1 MSSATKKIEYRLY
14 LISSLLLLVILG
26 VVVRMVDL
34 QFFKAAEI
42 KESASYKTTDIFTIE
57 ASRGNIYDGHGSL
70 LATSVPKYDIYFDP
84 VAVNDQLFA
93 SELVALSKSLS
104 GLLGQSSTYYQN
116 LFRKARAE
124 NKRYINVTKNLS
136 YSQYMELRSFPIFKH
151 GRFRGGIIVEEY
163 KEREYPMKGIAE
175 RTIGHTQRVNKG
187 VYEVGLEGAFDKELR
202 GMEGKRLRQRIQNG
216 QWKPIYDENEVEPRD
231 GYDLYATIDM
241 NIQDIAHHALLLQLE
256 RFQADH
262 GTVIVME
269 VKTGAVKAISNLGK
283 TKNGKYYER
292 LNYAISESHE
302 PGSTFKTIALLAA
315 LTDKKID
322 TSTVVD
328 TKQGRETFYGR
339 IITDSKRGG
348 YGKISAA
355 RALEVSSNIGLAKL
369 IDQSYKDNPEEF
381 INRLKSWGIHEPIGL
396 SIQGEGDPFIPEPGG
411 SQWSRNAL
419 PSMSYG
425 YNLRMTPLQQLM
437 IYNAIANDG
446 VMVKPMF
453 VNEIRSRNQQIKTF
467 KTEVV
472 HEQIAPKEIINQIQ
486 QILKN
491 AVEQGTGRPL
501 YSPYFEIAGKT
512 GTAQTEYWMKDWN
525 ANKRYISSFAGYFPA
540 DNPKYSCIVV
550 IHKPRVDIGYY
561 GGMVTGDVFKRIA
574 QKITTNEPQIVN
586 VSKLDSLTNEIAL
599 KYSEYEKLLAT
610 NTSSMPKVVGMEAM
624 DAVALL
630 ENLGLKVEL
639 RGRGTVQS
647 QSIRIG
653 QELKNGQTIILNLS

>member
-1 MSSATKKIEYRLY
+1 MSSTNKQIERRIY
-14 LISSLLLLVILG
+14 LISGVLLLVILG
-26 VVVRMVDL
+26 VVVRMIDL

-42 KESASYKTTDIFTIE
+42 KERASYKVTDIFTIE
-57 ASRGNIYDGHGSL
+57 ASRGNIYDDHGSL
-70 LATSVPKYDIYFDP
+70 LATSVPKYDVYFDP
-84 VAVNDQLFA
+84 VAVNEQIFA
-93 SELVALSKSLS
+93 SEIVDLSKSLS
-104 GLLGQSSTYYQN
+104 GLLGRSATYYQN
-116 LFRKARAE
+116 LFRQARA
-124 NKRYINVTKNLS
+124 NGKRYVSVTKNLG
-136 YSQYMELRSFPIFKH
+136 YSQYMELRSFPIFKY

-175 RTIGHTQRVNKG
+175 RSIGHERRDKKG
-187 VYEVGLEGAFDKELR
+187 VYEVGLEGAFDTELR
-202 GMEGKRLRQRIQNG
+202 GMEGKRLRQRISKN

-292 LNYAISESHE
+292 LNYAINEAHE

-315 LTDKKID
+315 LADKKID

-328 TKQGRETFYGR
+328 TKQGKERFYGR
-339 IITDSKRGG
+339 TISDSRRGG
-348 YGKISAA
+348 HGEISAA

-369 IDQSYKDNPEEF
+369 IDESYKDNPEEF
-381 INRLKSWGIHEPIGL
+381 IERLKSWGIHEPIGL
-396 SIQGEGDPFIPEPGG
+396 SIKGEGKPFIPEPGG

-437 IYNAIANDG
+437 VYNAIANDG
-446 VMVKPMF
+446 VMVKPRF
-453 VNEIRSRNQQIKTF
+453 VNEIRSRNKQIKEF

-472 HEQIAPKEIINQIQ
+472 HKQIAPEETIKQMQEM
-486 QILKN
+486 LKN
-491 AVEQGTGRPL
+491 AVKRGTGSSL
-501 YSPYFEIAGKT
+501 YSPYFSIAGKT
-512 GTAQTEYWMKDWN
+512 GTAQAEYWMDDWASN
-525 ANKRYISSFAGYFPA
+525 RRYISSFAGYFPA
-540 DNPKYSCIVV
+540 ENPKYSCIVV
-550 IHKPRVDIGYY
+550 IHKPRTDIGYY

-574 QKITTNEPQIVN
+574 QKITTNEPQLAK
-586 VSKLDSLTNEIAL
+586 VSKLDSLTSEVAV
-599 KYSEYEKLLAT
+599 KYRKYDELIEEYST
-610 NTSSMPKVVGMEAM
+610 VVPEVIGMEAM
-624 DAVALL
+624 DAVSLL

-639 RGRGTVQS
+639 KGRGVVRS
-647 QSIRIG
+647 QSIRKG

>member
-1 MSSATKKIEYRLY
+1 MSSTNKQIERKIY
-14 LISSLLLLVILG
+14 LISGILLLVIIG
-26 VVVRMVDL
+26 IVVRMVDL
-34 QFFKAAEI
+34 QFFKATEI
-42 KESASYKTTDIFTIE
+42 KERAAYKTTDIFTIE
-57 ASRGNIYDGHGSL
+57 ASRGNIYDDHGSL

-93 SELVALSKSLS
+93 SELVNLSKSLS
-104 GLLGQSSTYYQN
+104 DLLGRSATYYQN
-116 LFRKARAE
+116 LFRKARADG
-124 NKRYINVTKNLS
+124 KRYVNVTKNLD
-136 YSQYMELRSFPIFKH
+136 YSQYMELRGFPIFKQ

-175 RTIGHTQRVNKG
+175 RTIGHERRDKKG
-187 VYEVGLEGAFDKELR
+187 VYEVGLEGAFDMELR
-202 GMEGKRLRQRIQNG
+202 GMEGKRLRQRISKN

-283 TKNGKYYER
+283 TRNGKYYER
-292 LNYAISESHE
+292 LNYAINEAHE

-322 TSTVVD
+322 TSMVVD
-328 TKQGRETFYGR
+328 AKQGRESFYGR
-339 IITDSKRGG
+339 VITDSRRGG
-348 YGKISAA
+348 YGKISVA
-355 RALEVSSNIGLAKL
+355 RALEVSSNIGLAKI
-369 IDQSYKDNPEEF
+369 IDESYKDNPEEF
-381 INRLKSWGIHEPIGL
+381 IARLKSWGIHEPIGL
-396 SIQGEGDPFIPEPGG
+396 SIKGEGEPFIPEPGG

-446 VMVKPMF
+446 VMVKPKF
-453 VNEIRSRNQQIKTF
+453 VNEIRSRNQQIKAF

-472 HEQIAPKEIINQIQ
+472 HEQIAPKEVIRQMQ
-486 QILKN
+486 EILKN
-491 AVEQGTGRPL
+491 AVKRGTGRSL
-501 YSPYFEIAGKT
+501 YSPYFSIAGKT
-512 GTAQTEYWMKDWN
+512 GTAQTEYWMKDWDS
-525 ANKRYISSFAGYFPA
+525 NKRYVSSFAGYFPA

-550 IHKPRVDIGYY
+550 IHKPRTDIGYY
-561 GGMVTGDVFKRIA
+561 GGTVTGDVFKRIA
-574 QKITTNEPQIVN
+574 QKITTSEPQLVK
-586 VSKLDSLTNEIAL
+586 VSKLDSLTIDVAA
-599 KYSEYEKLLAT
+599 KYRKYEELADEY
-610 NTSSMPKVVGMEAM
+610 NTSMPEVIGMEAM
-624 DAVALL
+624 DAVSLL

-639 RGRGTVQS
+639 KGRGVVRS
-647 QSIRIG
+647 QSIKSG
-653 QELKNGQTIILNLS
+653 QTLKNGQTIILDLS

>member
-1 MSSATKKIEYRLY
+1 MSSTNKQIERRIY
-14 LISSLLLLVILG
+14 LISGVLLLVILG
-26 VVVRMVDL
+26 VVVRMIDL

-42 KESASYKTTDIFTIE
+42 KERASYKVTDIFTIE
-57 ASRGNIYDGHGSL
+57 ASRGNIYDDHGSL
-70 LATSVPKYDIYFDP
+70 LATSVPKYDVYFDP
-84 VAVNDQLFA
+84 VAVNEQVFA
-93 SELVALSKSLS
+93 SEIVDLSKSLS
-104 GLLGQSSTYYQN
+104 GLLGRSATYYQN
-116 LFRKARAE
+116 LFRQARA
-124 NKRYINVTKNLS
+124 NGKRYVSVTKNLG
-136 YSQYMELRSFPIFKH
+136 YSQYMELRSFPIFKY

-175 RTIGHTQRVNKG
+175 RSIGHERRDKKG
-187 VYEVGLEGAFDKELR
+187 VYEVGLEGAFDSELR
-202 GMEGKRLRQRIQNG
+202 GMEGKRLRQRISKN

-292 LNYAISESHE
+292 LNYAINESHE

-328 TKQGRETFYGR
+328 TKQGKESFYGR
-339 IITDSKRGG
+339 TISDSRRDG

-355 RALEVSSNIGLAKL
+355 KALEVSSNIGLAKL
-369 IDQSYKDNPEEF
+369 IDESYKDNPEEF
-381 INRLKSWGIHEPIGL
+381 IERLKSWGIHEPIGL
-396 SIQGEGDPFIPEPGG
+396 SIKGEGKPFIPEPGG

-437 IYNAIANDG
+437 VYNAIANDG
-446 VMVKPMF
+446 VMVKPKF
-453 VNEIRSRNQQIKTF
+453 VNEIRSRNKQIKEF
-467 KTEVV
+467 QTEVV
-472 HEQIAPKEIINQIQ
+472 HKQIAPKETIKQMQ
-486 QILKN
+486 EMLKN
-491 AVEQGTGRPL
+491 AVKRGTGSSL
-501 YSPYFEIAGKT
+501 YSPYFSIAGKT
-512 GTAQTEYWMKDWN
+512 GTAQAEYWMDDWASN
-525 ANKRYISSFAGYFPA
+525 RRYISSFAGYFPA
-540 DNPKYSCIVV
+540 ENPKYSCIVV
-550 IHKPRVDIGYY
+550 IHKPRTDIGYY
-561 GGMVTGDVFKRIA
+561 GGTVTGDVFKRIA
-574 QKITTNEPQIVN
+574 QKITTNEPQLAK
-586 VSKLDSLTNEIAL
+586 VSKLDSLTSEVAV
-599 KYSEYEKLLAT
+599 KYRKYDELIEEYST
-610 NTSSMPKVVGMEAM
+610 VVPEVIGMEAM
-624 DAVALL
+624 DAVSLL

-639 RGRGTVQS
+639 KGRGVVRS
-647 QSIRIG
+647 QSIRKG